1 MVVKFRSRLFNNGWY
16 GIYHLGALARY
27 EEKETMTKSL
37 LTTEELWPLIR
48 EGYIQIDDF
57 PLFDASLILEPERGW
72 LNVKLDSPHKKIPV
86 MRRINLT
93 KSQVDEMFGRL
104 DEVLYLPKHL
114 MRLEITLKA
123 DQIPFVKMIVHPVR
137 KRKK

>member
-1 MVVKFRSRLFNNGWY
+1 
-16 GIYHLGALARY
+16 
-27 EEKETMTKSL
+27 
-37 LTTEELWPLIR
+37 
-48 EGYIQIDDF
+48 
-57 PLFDASLILEPERGW
+57 
-72 LNVKLDSPHKKIPV
+72 